1 MTKALVLSGG
11 GSVGIAWQTG
21 LATGLA
27 RHGVDLS
34 AADLIVGTSAGS
46 AVGAQLALGGD
57 AEERFDRY
65 KQIETSTAPPASS
78 NGAPDP
84 SMAERM
90 AKLMEIMAESM
101 DDDGEPEARRAAI
114 GKFALEADA
123 TPEEA
128 FVGFFRYLHD
138 EKWPAQYKCTAVDAA
153 TGEFVVW
160 DEPAGVPLD
169 RAVASSCC
177 VPGLFSP
184 ITINGHRYMDGGMRS
199 GTNADLA
206 VGHDSV
212 LIVTLM
218 TRERMAG
225 AADDR
230 LARLFQTMDGEQ
242 KALADSGASVEI
254 VGPDEGA
261 AKVMGLNLMDAAVGP
276 DAAAEGL
283 RQGEAIAERIVKFWG

>member
-57 AEERFDRY
+57 AEERLDRY
-65 KQIETSTAPPASS
+65 KQIEESTAPTAS

-84 SMAERM
+84 SMADRM

-101 DDDGEPEARRAAI
+101 VDDGDPEARRAAI

-128 FVGFFRYLHD
+128 FVGFFRYLHG
-138 EKWPAQYKCTAVDAA
+138 ETWPAHYKCTAVDAA
-153 TGEFVVW
+153 TGEFMVW
-160 DEPAGVPLD
+160 DEAADVPLD

-184 ITINGHRYMDGGMRS
+184 ITINGRRYMDGGMRS

-218 TRERMAG
+218 TRERMDG

-230 LARLFQTMDGEQ
+230 LARMFQTMDGEQ
-242 KALADSGASVEI
+242 KALADSGATVEI

-276 DAAAEGL
+276 AAAAEGV
-283 RQGEAIAERIVKFWG
+283 RQGEAIAERIGNFWA